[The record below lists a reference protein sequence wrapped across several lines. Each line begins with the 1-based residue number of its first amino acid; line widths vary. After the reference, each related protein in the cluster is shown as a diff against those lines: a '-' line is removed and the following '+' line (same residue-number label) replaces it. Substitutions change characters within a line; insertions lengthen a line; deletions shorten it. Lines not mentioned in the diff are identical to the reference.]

1 MQLRWHV
8 KRNKVTVQ
16 TIKDYQEIHGCGI
29 NQAKHNLMKQTQDL
43 EYYDEKE
50 EVWKVVPTVLTETI
64 PDLEEK

>member
-1 MQLRWHV
+1 MELRWHV

-29 NQAKHNLMKQTQDL
+29 IQAKNNLMQQTQDL

-50 EVWKVVPTVLTETI
+50 EAWKVVPTVLTETI
-64 PDLEEK
+64 PDFEEK